1 MKNFRICEKSYK
13 SQISKTYAPP
23 ESSKKMRRRSKPG
36 TAISLEVQ
44 QSADTLN
51 ERRTVLPDM
60 DRHLRRPAV
69 KKYNRRMKHYRHP
82 VLKRH
87 YRMYSLQRYAV
98 ERRRRVYAPYYEGV
112 DRPLHIYAYIMVRGS
127 VIEQQRH
134 IKTVGAF
141 GQLAVL
147 FIKRVDNLLGNHLW
161 FINGVIKLGT
171 NRRPNING
179 SIAVVLNNR
188 SANRIVYNGPRL

>member
-1 MKNFRICEKSYK
+1 MPRLKA
-13 SQISKTYAPP
+13 Q
-23 ESSKKMRRRSKPG
+23 KKMRRRSKPRH
-36 TAISLEVQ
+36 TDISLPAQ

-87 YRMYSLQRYAV
+87 YCMYSLQRYAV